1 MDNIVLLSI
10 QNLTVQLGDATNAF
24 YPVKGVC
31 FHLEE
36 AETLAIVGESGSGK
50 TMTALALLGLLPAKA
65 SVVSGVMRFRDA
77 EYDMTAPK
85 NLHHLRGK
93 SFAMIFQDPQSAL
106 NPVFK
111 IGTQF
116 VDILKAHRNISRND
130 ALQFSKQ
137 ILQEVGF
144 SAPEQILNAYPH
156 QLSGGMAQRCMI
168 AMALLC
174 QPQLII
180 ADEPTTALD
189 YASQQHLLELLKS
202 SQQKYGFGMLFISH
216 DLQVVESIADKIA
229 VMQNGEIVEQN
240 TAQALINS
248 PRHHYTRQLT
258 EAFFGYRAVLQQI
271 FS

>member
-1 MDNIVLLSI
+1 VENIVLLSI
-10 QNLTVQLGDATNAF
+10 QNLTIRLGNATNAF

-31 FHLEE
+31 FRLDE

-50 TMTALALLGLLPAKA
+50 TMTALSLLGLLPAQA
-65 SVVSGVMRFRDA
+65 TVISGVMRFRGADC
-77 EYDMTAPK
+77 DMTAPK
-85 NLHHLRGK
+85 NLHRFRGQN
-93 SFAMIFQDPQSAL
+93 FAMIFQDPQTAL

-116 VDILKAHRNISRND
+116 IDILKAHRNISRYD

-137 ILQEVGF
+137 ILVDAGF
-144 SAPEQILNAYPH
+144 SDPEQILNAYPH

-189 YASQQHLLELLKS
+189 YASQQHLLDLLKS

-216 DLQVVESIADKIA
+216 DLQVVESIADRIA
-229 VMQNGEIVEQN
+229 VMQSGEIVEQN
-240 TAQALINS
+240 TAQALINF
-248 PRHHYTRQLT
+248 PEHHYTRQLT
-258 EAFFGYRAVLQQI
+258 EAFFGYRTVLQQI
-271 FS
+271 FN